1 MRSCIRIS
9 PVEEMVSGARCERS
23 PASLSPHVSDPT
35 MKYPV
40 IFLESRTS
48 GDEIPQTRM
57 TPSAHELLSA
67 LDLIT

>member
-1 MRSCIRIS
+1 
-9 PVEEMVSGARCERS
+9 
-23 PASLSPHVSDPT
+23 

-57 TPSAHELLSA
+57 TPSAHELLGA